1 MTTPPVIAF
10 LSRMSAHYQRPYLDA
25 LRAALPGEIVA
36 PLAQLSASQ
45 RAQAAIAIVANP
57 DPADVAALPGLRWIQ
72 SLWAGVESLVAA
84 LAPDSPP
91 IVRLVDPEMSRTM
104 AEAVLA
110 WTYYLQRDMPR
121 YARQQ
126 TQRVWV
132 QQPYRK
138 PSQTSVGLLG
148 LGELGQ
154 AAAMRLREAGFVV
167 CGWSRSPKT
176 LDGVETLSGQDG
188 LDLMLATS
196 DIVVSLI
203 PLTPQT
209 RSMLDAV
216 RLGRMKQG
224 AALINF
230 SRGPVVVTNALLDA
244 LDRGHLSHAVL
255 DVFDVEPLPI
265 DSSLWDHPHVTVLPH
280 ISAPTDHETAAQ
292 VIAANIRAF
301 RATGQIPGNVDLARG
316 Y

>member
-1 MTTPPVIAF
+1 MPSVIAF
-10 LSRMSAHYQRPYLDA
+10 LSRMPADYQLPYLDA
-25 LRAALPGEIVA
+25 LRAALPDDIVA
-36 PLAQLSASQ
+36 PLAALSAAQ
-45 RAQAAIAIVANP
+45 RAQAPIAIVANP
-57 DPADVAALPGLRWIQ
+57 DPADVAALPGLLWIQ

-84 LAPDSPP
+84 LPADSPP
-91 IVRLVDPEMSRTM
+91 IMRLVDPEMSRTM

-132 QQPYRK
+132 QQTYRK
-138 PSQTSVGLLG
+138 PSQTTVGLLG

-154 AAAMRLREAGFVV
+154 AAAARLRDAGFVV
-167 CGWSRSPKT
+167 RGWSRSPKA
-176 LDGVETLSGQDG
+176 LDGIETLSGDGG
-188 LDLMLATS
+188 LDAMLATA

-203 PLTPQT
+203 PLTAQT
-209 RSMLDAV
+209 RGMLDAT
-216 RLGRMKQG
+216 RLGRMKPG

-230 SRGPVVVTNALLDA
+230 SRGPVVVTQALLDA
-244 LDRGHLSHAVL
+244 LNRGHLSHAVL

-280 ISAPTDHETAAQ
+280 ISAPTDHDTAAQ
-292 VIAANIRAF
+292 VIAGNIRDF
-301 RATGQIPGNVDLARG
+301 RATGRIPGNVDMTRG

>member
-1 MTTPPVIAF
+1 MPSVIAF
-10 LSRMSAHYQRPYLDA
+10 LSRMPADYQRPYLDA
-25 LRAALPGEIVA
+25 LRAALPDDIVA
-36 PLAQLSASQ
+36 PLAALSPSQ
-45 RAQAAIAIVANP
+45 RAQAPIAIVANP
-57 DPADVAALPGLRWIQ
+57 DPADVAALPGLLWIQ

-84 LAPDSPP
+84 LPAHSPP
-91 IVRLVDPEMSRTM
+91 IMRLVDPEMSRTM

-132 QQPYRK
+132 QQTYRK
-138 PSQTSVGLLG
+138 PSQTTVGLLG

-154 AAAMRLREAGFVV
+154 AAAARLRDAGFVV
-167 CGWSRSPKT
+167 RGWSRSPKT
-176 LDGVETLSGQDG
+176 LDGIETLSGDDG
-188 LDLMLATS
+188 LDAMLATA

-203 PLTPQT
+203 PLTAQT
-209 RSMLDAV
+209 RGMLDAT
-216 RLGRMKQG
+216 RLGRMKPG

-230 SRGPVVVTNALLDA
+230 SRGPVVVTQALLDA

-265 DSSLWDHPHVTVLPH
+265 DSSLWDHPRVTLLPH

-292 VIAANIRAF
+292 VIAGNIRDF
-301 RATGQIPGNVDLARG
+301 RATGRIPGNVDMTRG

>member
-1 MTTPPVIAF
+1 MPSVIAF
-10 LSRMSAHYQRPYLDA
+10 LSRMPADYQRPYLDA
-25 LRAALPGEIVA
+25 LRAALPDDIVA
-36 PLAQLSASQ
+36 PLAALSPSQ
-45 RAQAAIAIVANP
+45 RAQAPIAIVANP
-57 DPADVAALPGLRWIQ
+57 DPADVAALPGLLWIQ

-84 LAPDSPP
+84 LPAHSPP
-91 IVRLVDPEMSRTM
+91 TMRLVDPEMSRTM

-132 QQPYRK
+132 QQTYRK
-138 PSQTSVGLLG
+138 PSQTTVGLLG

-154 AAAMRLREAGFVV
+154 AAAARLRDAGFVV
-167 CGWSRSPKT
+167 RGWSRSPKT
-176 LDGVETLSGQDG
+176 LDGIETLSGDDG
-188 LDLMLATS
+188 LGAMLATA
-196 DIVVSLI
+196 DIVISLI
-203 PLTPQT
+203 PLTAQT
-209 RSMLDAV
+209 RGMLDAT
-216 RLGRMKQG
+216 RLGRMKPG

-230 SRGPVVVTNALLDA
+230 SRGPVVVTQALLDA

-265 DSSLWDHPHVTVLPH
+265 DSSLWDHPRVTVLPH

-292 VIAANIRAF
+292 VIAGNIRDF
-301 RATGQIPGNVDLARG
+301 RATGRVPGNVDMTRG